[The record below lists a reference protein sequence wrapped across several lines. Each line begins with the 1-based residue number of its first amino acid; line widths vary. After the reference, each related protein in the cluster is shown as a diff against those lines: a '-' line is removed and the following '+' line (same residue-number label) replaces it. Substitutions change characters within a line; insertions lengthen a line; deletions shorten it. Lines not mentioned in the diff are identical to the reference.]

1 MPGVELRPARPDE
14 AAHISELALRSKA
27 YWGYSDEFVESC
39 RAELTYRPEQTVS
52 SRIVVAVVAD
62 VVVGFYALAGE
73 PPVAELDG
81 MFVDPDHIGTGAG
94 GALFEHVLDAA
105 RRAGFTALQ
114 IGADPNAVGFY
125 ERHGA
130 VRIGEEPSASI
141 PGRMLPVLELD
152 LTGG

>member
-14 AAHISELALRSKA
+14 AAQLSDLALRSKA
-27 YWGYSDEFVESC
+27 HWGYSDEFIEAC
-39 RAELTYRPEQTVS
+39 RAELTYRPEQIET
-52 SRIVVAVVAD
+52 SRIVVAVVAEA
-62 VVVGFYALAGE
+62 VVGFYALAGE
-73 PPVAELDG
+73 PPVGELDG

-94 GALFEHVLDAA
+94 GALFEHLLDSA
-105 RRAGFTALQ
+105 RRSGFTALQ

-152 LTGG
+152 LTR

>member
-14 AAHISELALRSKA
+14 AEQLSDLALRSKA
-27 YWGYSDEFVESC
+27 YWGYSDEFIEAC
-39 RAELTYRPEQTVS
+39 RAELTYRPEQIES
-52 SRIVVAVVAD
+52 SRIVVAVAAEG
-62 VVVGFYALAGE
+62 VVGFYALAGD
-73 PPVAELDG
+73 PPVGELDG
-81 MFVDPDHIGTGAG
+81 MFVDPDHIGNGAG
-94 GALFEHVLDAA
+94 GALFEHLLDAA
-105 RRAGFTALQ
+105 RQAGFTALQ

-152 LTGG
+152 LTS